1 MDRQNRPGAKTGS
14 GGPASYEDANMERRE
29 WQRKVAMETIDL
41 SKDPYF
47 LKNHLGSYECRLCL
61 TLHMN
66 EGSYLA
72 HTQGKKHQTNLA
84 RRAARE
90 AKETVVMPQPKIR
103 HTNKRIVKIGRPG
116 YKVIKQR
123 DPENL
128 QKSLYF
134 EIDFAEIDPDFIP
147 KHRIMS
153 AFEQKL
159 EVPDKIYQYL
169 LFAADPY
176 ETIAFKIPNKEI
188 DKEVSKFYQYWDK
201 EKKIYTLQLCFKERN
216 AGTQKNVAP
225 LPQKPSQ
232 FNPIGARF

>member
-1 MDRQNRPGAKTGS
+1 MSGAPRGNARAGQAPIS
-14 GGPASYEDANMERRE
+14 SYEDANMERRE

-123 DPENL
+123 DPESL

-134 EIDFAEIDPDFIP
+134 ELDYAEIDPEFLP

-159 EVPDKIYQYL
+159 EVPDKNYQYL

-176 ETIAFKIPNKEI
+176 ETVAFKIPNKEI
-188 DKEVSKFYQYWDK
+188 DKDQTKFYQYWDK
-201 EKKIYTLQLCFKERN
+201 EKKTYYLQIYFKERN
-216 AGTQKNVAP
+216 QSSKNQPA